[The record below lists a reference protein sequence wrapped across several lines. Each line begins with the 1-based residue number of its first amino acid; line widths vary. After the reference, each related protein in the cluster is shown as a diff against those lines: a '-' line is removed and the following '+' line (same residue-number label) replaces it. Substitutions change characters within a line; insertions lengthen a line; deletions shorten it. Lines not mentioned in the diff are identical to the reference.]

1 MRTFALMLTLIIPF
15 ISSKSTSAQTTPDP
29 DSPRLEH
36 IAVYVTNLQESASF
50 YKDVLK
56 LTEIEEPFKDGR
68 HVWFTLGAAGNL
80 HLIQGA
86 QKKIEHDKN
95 DHLCFSVSS
104 VDNFIIRLNQQKI
117 EYSNWPGTE
126 KAPTVRVDGVKQI
139 YFQDPDGH
147 WIEINDAK

>member
-1 MRTFALMLTLIIPF
+1 MRTFALILTLIIPF
-15 ISSKSTSAQTTPDP
+15 IFSKNTSAQTTPD

-36 IAVYVTNLQESASF
+36 IAVYVTNLQESAIF

-56 LTEIEEPFKDGR
+56 FIEIEEPFKDGK
-68 HVWFTLGAAGNL
+68 HVWFTLGTAGNL
-80 HLIQGA
+80 HLIEGA

-95 DHLCFSVSS
+95 DHLCFSVNS
-104 VDNFIIRLNQQKI
+104 VDNFIARLDQRKI

-126 KAPTVRVDGVKQI
+126 KAPTIRVDGVKQI

>member
-1 MRTFALMLTLIIPF
+1 MRTFALILTLIIPF
-15 ISSKSTSAQTTPDP
+15 IFSTNTSAQTTSD

-36 IAVYVTNLQESASF
+36 IAVYVTNLQESATF

-56 LTEIEEPFKDGR
+56 FVEIEEPFKDGK
-68 HVWFTLGAAGNL
+68 HVWFTLGTAGNL
-80 HLIQGA
+80 HLIEGA

-95 DHLCFSVSS
+95 DHLCFSVKS
-104 VDNFIIRLNQQKI
+104 VDNFIARLDQRKI
-117 EYSNWPGTE
+117 EYTNWPGTE
-126 KAPTVRVDGVKQI
+126 KAPTIRVDGVKQI